1 MTKASRKFPYR
12 IYVWMCVCLCVYGSS
27 SIIHIF
33 DLVFISRAKMH
44 HENITDTTSSMC
56 VYLFVFCL
64 PKLDMYLYLSHS
76 LTHSLTYSFP
86 FPVCVRIRIDM
97 RSLWCLSSP
106 HYFIFFSHSLCNFSH
121 ICVLVF
127 AAVWYSFEFLIN
139 VSVHTC
145 TEHIVRYVHLLFV
158 NIVPSGLLQNDNH
171 SRGVRV
177 RKKMDEASSS
187 SSAAAAIEIIHYGI
201 SSHLH

>member
-1 MTKASRKFPYR
+1 M
-12 IYVWMCVCLCVYGSS
+12 YGSS

-33 DLVFISRAKMH
+33 DLVVISRAKMH
-44 HENITDTTSSMC
+44 HENITDTTSSIC
-56 VYLFVFCL
+56 VYIYLFFVCRRFNARHV
-64 PKLDMYLYLSHS
+64 SNS
-76 LTHSLTYSFP
+76 IAFIHSLTYSFS

-121 ICVLVF
+121 ICVLAF
-127 AAVWYSFEFLIN
+127 AAAWYSFEFLIN